1 MKCFEGVVVL
11 LVLALLGA
19 CSSVGPGTK
28 EVSGGTTVRLE
39 RFSFVLPDGPQ
50 WISEDGNSSVN
61 IRMTGVGG
69 MTGSVGLYGVLASSF
84 PLPSVAS
91 DEEFTAWVKEK
102 LAQQVAPSEKVSLH
116 EVQPYSLKGARC
128 VRSHMQKAGARGG
141 VSEDSF
147 VLVCAHPAK
156 KGIGVYVEYWQN
168 VLDAPDP
175 KLADKASRLFESVA
189 FTPS

>member
-1 MKCFEGVVVL
+1 MKCFERAVVL

-39 RFSFVLPDGPQ
+39 RFSFV
-50 WISEDGNSSVN
+50 
-61 IRMTGVGG
+61 
-69 MTGSVGLYGVLASSF
+69 
-84 PLPSVAS
+84 
-91 DEEFTAWVKEK
+91 KEK
-102 LAQQVAPSEKVSLH
+102 LAKQVAPSEKVSLH

-128 VRSHMQKAGARGG
+128 ARSHMQKAGARGG